1 MKIIYLSFL
10 ALCSLHVNAAIL
22 DCDLQ
27 GKDRTI
33 YQLVKPIAPFDS
45 CKKAVDNEGNIVGYK
60 LKKEGSYIDISFEDE
75 NFTHEDHFFVSG
87 NKLTVKELLLS
98 IYIPQGESENEYIKA
113 QRKNLLKSTT
123 SGIKYDKGGVYFFD
137 LEIKNSA
144 YKNYV
149 AYIKEG
155 KPNEF
160 IGIGT
165 DGSKELLIKIMFNKG
180 MDDV

>member
-1 MKIIYLSFL
+1 MKIFYLSL
-10 ALCSLHVNAAIL
+10 LTLCSLHVNAAIL

-60 LKKEGSYIDISFEDE
+60 IKKDGASVDISFEDE
-75 NFTHEDHFFVSG
+75 NFTHEEHFLVSG

-98 IYIPQGESENEYIKA
+98 IYTPQREPENEYIKA
-113 QRKNLLKSTT
+113 QKQNLLKSAS

-137 LEIKNSA
+137 LEMKNSA

-149 AYIKEG
+149 SYIEEG

-165 DGSKELLIKIMFNKG
+165 NGGKELLIKIMFKKG

>member
-1 MKIIYLSFL
+1 MKIIYFSFL

-33 YQLVKPIAPFDS
+33 YQLAKPIAPFDS

-60 LKKEGSYIDISFEDE
+60 IKKEGSYIDISFEDE
-75 NFTHEDHFFVSG
+75 NFTHKEHFFVSG

-98 IYIPQGESENEYIKA
+98 IYAPYGEPENEYIKA
-113 QRKNLLKSTT
+113 QKQNLLKSTST
-123 SGIKYDKGGVYFFD
+123 GIKYDKDGVYFFD
-137 LEIKNSA
+137 FDMKNSA
-144 YKNYV
+144 YKNYIT
-149 AYIKEG
+149 YIEEG

-165 DGSKELLIKIMFNKG
+165 DATKELLIKIMFNKG